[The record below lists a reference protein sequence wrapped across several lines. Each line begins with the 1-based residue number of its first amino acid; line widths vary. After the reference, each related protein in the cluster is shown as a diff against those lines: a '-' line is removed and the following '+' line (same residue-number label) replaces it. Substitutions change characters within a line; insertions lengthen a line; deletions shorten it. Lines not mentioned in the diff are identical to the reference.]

1 MPFCIKCGSKLN
13 DGAAFCGQCGNPVN
27 SAPNQNTTQQNTAQP
42 TVQNQTAQNQASQN
56 QAAQGMHESFSPKW
70 GLGGKSFTFT
80 DDSLIYGNETIPY
93 TQLTTISI
101 LTPPTK
107 LTNGVAQTKTKD
119 GRFLTLA
126 YEYNQKDRFAAALS
140 FVNEKIDE
148 ANDQKD
154 YQFRFQSPT
163 GTKIEVYEDYLM
175 MYYVSASA
183 TKVFS
188 NAVGGGA
195 TGKIVHFPDISDI
208 QFTEPVNGNNGTVQ
222 FIYPGGTEGLIPVL
236 PKDVEN
242 IKSIIAFI
250 EERKTSIPA
259 EIEIEPDE
267 PWEIVKGSSKS
278 FPFMGQT
285 LEISESLDEYN
296 TYRLKFRAMAIKYQ
310 EIAQN
315 EYKRKVHNLETFLE
329 FYPKIYD
336 KYLDIILQR
345 AVDVL
350 ISNGVWTV
358 TTYSFSKQHR
368 NNFHSATKAVDTTLE
383 SIELTVNENQQR
395 TAGLTSLIPNL
406 QGGGFGFKGAMKGIA
421 KATAFNVV
429 RDSVEASAINKAG
442 KVKQAQRVELYN
454 RIKPDVIFLHVYSDY
469 FGVFHSFV
477 NVMNQN
483 GHTLWHQPKDE
494 NFQRDNIFRNI
505 QNPNFPKDKVKEVL
519 LDLLKTD
526 PYKKDIYKYII
537 EKFGETEEISAI
549 LNYLGYDDLKD
560 YRKV

>member
-1 MPFCIKCGSKLN
+1 MSFCIKCGSKLN
-13 DGAAFCGQCGNPVN
+13 DGAAFCAQCGNPIN
-27 SAPNQNTTQQNTAQP
+27 NTANQNTTQQNTAQ
-42 TVQNQTAQNQASQN
+42 NQTAQNQS
-56 QAAQGMHESFSPKW
+56 GMHETFSPKW

-101 LTPPTK
+101 LTPPTR

-119 GRFLTLA
+119 GRVLTLA
-126 YEYNQKDRFAAALS
+126 YENNQKDRFTAALS

-250 EERKTSIPA
+250 EERKTSAPA

-267 PWEIVKGSSKS
+267 PWETVKGISKS

-296 TYRLKFRAMAIKYQ
+296 TYRLKFRALAIKYQ

-329 FYPKIYD
+329 FFPKIYD
-336 KYLDIILQR
+336 KYLNIILQR

-350 ISNGVWTV
+350 ISHEVWTV
-358 TTYSFSKQHR
+358 TLDSFSKQHR
-368 NNFHSATKAVDTTLE
+368 NDYHFAADNINTTLE
-383 SIELTVNENQQR
+383 SIELTANANQQR
-395 TAGLTSLIPNL
+395 AAGLTSLIPNL

-421 KATAFNVV
+421 QATAFNVV
-429 RDSVEASAINKAG
+429 RDSIEAGAINKAG
-442 KVKQAQRVELYN
+442 KVKQSQRVELYN
-454 RIKPDVIFLHVYSDY
+454 RINPEMLFVIVCTDY
-469 FGVFHSFV
+469 FGVFYSFV
-477 NVMNQN
+477 KAMNQN
-483 GHTLWHQPKDE
+483 GHTMWKATGEKTQNE
-494 NFQRDNIFRNI
+494 NIFRNLE
-505 QNPNFPKDKVKEVL
+505 NPNFPKEKIPEVL
-519 LDLLKTD
+519 AELIRAN
-526 PYKKDIYKYII
+526 PYNKNFYKYMV
-537 EKFGETEEISAI
+537 EKFGETEEISA
-549 LNYLGYDDLKD
+549 LRNYLGYDDLKD